1 MAKPSP
7 HRPLT
12 FAGMSGILW
21 PAERGARPD
30 GAGQHEG
37 PTMSRTAV
45 CMDLPGRGE
54 REQGR
59 DRHAPQGPGTSGAG
73 TAARP
78 AGGGSPRR
86 SVAPAAVAL
95 AALLLPALFP
105 PGLLAREDSARLVL
119 QKSAGPRKTRLYV
132 VKKGEFITGIF
143 RSQLGDEP
151 VPIALIRQLNPEIR
165 NLNRIYPGQQIVL
178 PIRETAGQPVSAPG
192 EDRKTKAP
200 PRQYTVQEGDSISRI
215 ILAELEVAPENVLV
229 TYRQLRRLNPDI
241 TDLSQLTAG
250 QLLNLPPGP
259 VRADW
264 PTADPLPTVVLPP
277 EPAPAERPDKVAPV
291 TERQLG
297 IIRPIISRMKGS
309 LTSAGSY
316 FIPLKDNAQVT
327 IDCSLIPVVEL
338 DDGSTV
344 LLDFGNRLSPSLK
357 ALISQAWTNY
367 SFLAADELGD
377 DLGALQGIIRR
388 SRNYTM
394 SRVNTPLTLTAKP
407 EVLVFPDWIIAAKRA
422 VGGML
427 YRQGLFLLGA
437 NEQPLPRGAAAF
449 LEKSGLIITEVSEG
463 AAQTLSA
470 APPPPP
476 AILDLRGLTGIA
488 LAEGLLKSLDAAP
501 ERNVPIV
508 VFEQAKDGFNLSIT
522 VDLLVRKGE
531 KRYLIHTKRLPDQFV
546 RILKEQGSET
556 VFLRENAP
564 RRALIEELL
573 PRLDI
578 PVSFGHFSF
587 RIPEEGVRP
596 RLIAT
601 FPALR
606 STVAGE
612 PLYLFDFDLS
622 PDTTTLLQGR
632 LKGRMAK
639 Y

>member
-1 MAKPSP
+1 
-7 HRPLT
+7 
-12 FAGMSGILW
+12 
-21 PAERGARPD
+21 
-30 GAGQHEG
+30 
-37 PTMSRTAV
+37 MSRTAV
-45 CMDLPGRGE
+45 CRDLPGRGE
-54 REQGR
+54 RGPGRNRVRPRR
-59 DRHAPQGPGTSGAG
+59 DRHAPQGPGASPAG

-78 AGGGSPRR
+78 AGSGSPRR
-86 SVAPAAVAL
+86 WLAPAAVAL
-95 AALLLPALFP
+95 AALLLPALLP
-105 PGLLAREDSARLVL
+105 AGLLAREDSARLVL
-119 QKSAGPRKTRLYV
+119 KKSAGPRKTRLYV

-178 PIRETAGQPVSAPG
+178 PIRETTDEPASVPG
-192 EDRKTKAP
+192 EDRKAKAP
-200 PRQYTVQEGDSISRI
+200 LRQYTIQEGDSISRI
-215 ILAELEVAPENVLV
+215 ILTELEVAPENVLV

-241 TDLSQLTAG
+241 TDLGQLTAG

-259 VRADW
+259 VRADR
-264 PTADPLPTVVLPP
+264 PTAEPLPTVVLPP
-277 EPAPAERPDKVAPV
+277 EPPPPAVPVQTAALPPEPAPAEQPDKVAPV

-316 FIPLKDNAQVT
+316 FIPLRDNAQVT

-338 DDGSTV
+338 DDGSTM

-367 SFLAADELGD
+367 GFLAADELGD
-377 DLGALQGIIRR
+377 DLSALQGIIRR

-449 LEKSGLIITEVSEG
+449 LEKSGLIITEVAEG

-488 LAEGLLKSLDAAP
+488 FAEALLKGLNEAP

-587 RIPEEGVRP
+587 RIPEEGARP

-606 STVAGE
+606 STVGGE

-632 LKGRMAK
+632 LKGRVAK